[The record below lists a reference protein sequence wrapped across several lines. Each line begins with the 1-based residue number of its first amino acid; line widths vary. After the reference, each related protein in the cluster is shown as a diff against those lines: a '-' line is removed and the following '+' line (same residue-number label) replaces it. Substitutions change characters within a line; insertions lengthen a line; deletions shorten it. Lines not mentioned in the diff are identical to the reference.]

1 MQLLR
6 FADLKQR
13 GVVRSRMTLARWIA
27 GEGFPPGKLLSPS
40 CRVWSEEE
48 VARWLASRPIARKAA
63 TAPRSE
69 EAA

>member
-40 CRVWSEEE
+40 CRVWTEAE
-48 VARWLASRPIARKAA
+48 VTAWLASRPVARKTA
-63 TAPRSE
+63 TRWE
-69 EAA
+69 VEAA